1 MPSKIAG
8 LTAQNYERYRQVS
21 LKRESGGTYST
32 PPNAQGFAGGY
43 GIGAAAAETAGYLK
57 PGSTANA
64 RSLSDPYGNSA
75 MLNSNNWVGGS
86 KPSSLQS
93 FLANPAAQDDAF
105 RKINTNIYRT
115 YQTKTDSKGNY
126 IINENTPQ
134 EQIAGELAA
143 GNLMGATGRLNKGL
157 DSASDA
163 NGFNGRN
170 AYNQMAYSV
179 ANPDATIPGNKSS
192 ITRNGAPKTAVAVTD
207 VNPNTKKT
215 SSGGQVPA
223 EQSLRPGE
231 EIVKG
236 SNPNTPPSSTVP
248 ASESLGPRETIVG
261 KVPIAES
268 LAPGET
274 IVGTVPAEQSLA
286 PGETIVGTVPAAE
299 SLRPNETIIESSK
312 KPPPV
317 VDRGSDISDSQVS
330 NLQNSIT
337 VSSTPSLEGLGEDIA
352 LPVVNPLEK
361 FVSYNYLFTFSSL
374 SNEQVNFPETSYRM
388 GGAGIGKIILS
399 SGGRFSENRVST
411 AYVTDDNPAGKYD
424 YFIDEVV
431 LNHLLAPTNEAKA
444 TTVTNFSFEVTEPYS
459 LGQFLQSCQIAAREN
474 DHQDYTL
481 APYLLTVEFKGYDEE
496 NTPTSVAT
504 RYFPLNV
511 YSINMTVT
519 AAGSKYQIQAQ
530 AWNEI
535 ALNDTFNLLKTDF
548 AVSGDTV
555 VEMLQKGERS
565 LTQVVNSKLLALT
578 TVDSKKDAG
587 WKADEIAI
595 IFPDVTTTVNESSQE
610 NDKGAM
616 SGSAV
621 GGDAVAS
628 TKLSLFR
635 SAKTKVFVQGDGEI
649 SALGTASFNFDGS
662 RGGLT
667 PKLPDNPNSGNQ
679 DIKVEAL
686 SNKTFPR
693 NVFQIDTTARE
704 FVFRK
709 GTSIINAI
717 TEIMLMSEYCTGAIT
732 GNPGNGGYYDWFKIE
747 TQVYLEKSLPQNKN
761 VNRTPK
767 LLVYRV
773 MPYKIHKSKFMT
785 PNENP
790 GYEAL
795 KATVVKEY
803 NYIYTGKNVDVLE
816 FKLNLTNNFGIPWLA
831 DGLGDAN
838 ADALTASLGQS
849 SAVPNEMATYP
860 IVAEA
865 PKEGGLGDSGTGYA
879 TTRYDHEAPK
889 NSDGAG
895 EADNYA
901 TRVARQFQSRI
912 LNFDTEKV
920 VADLVILGDPY
931 YLADSGIGN
940 FTNTNSSKKINLTS
954 TSSIDYQSGEVDIL
968 FNFFTP
974 VDIDSSGSYIF
985 PNDISARLNVNFSG
999 LYQVIT
1005 STSTF
1010 SKGKF
1015 TQTLALIRR
1024 PNQNTIGDEGFDA
1037 ISQADADVGAAMREN
1052 EERARGASEQ
1062 TANNAGPTTVDIN
1075 LSPQDRESPI
1085 ITDGPDTTT
1094 YFA

>member
-8 LTAQNYERYRQVS
+8 LTPQNYERYRQVS
-21 LKRESGGTYST
+21 LFRESGGKYST

-57 PGSTANA
+57 PGSTAAA
-64 RSLSDPYGNSA
+64 RSPSDPYGNKA
-75 MLNSNNWVGGS
+75 MLNDNNWVGGS

-93 FLANPAAQDDAF
+93 FLATPAAQDDAF
-105 RKINTNIYRT
+105 AKINNSIYRT

-126 IINENTPQ
+126 IITANTPQ

-143 GNLMGATGRLNKGL
+143 GNLMGASGRLNKGL
-157 DSASDA
+157 DSAGDA

-192 ITRNGAPKTAVAVTD
+192 ITRNGAPTTAVAVTD
-207 VNPNTKKT
+207 VNSNTNKT
-215 SSGGQVPA
+215 ASGGQVPA
-223 EQSLRPGE
+223 DQSLRPGE

-236 SNPNTPPSSTVP
+236 SNPNTVP
-248 ASESLGPRETIVG
+248 IEQSLGP
-261 KVPIAES
+261 
-268 LAPGET
+268 GET
-274 IVGTVPAEQSLA
+274 LVGTVPASQSL
-286 PGETIVGTVPAAE
+286 G
-299 SLRPNETIIESSK
+299 PNETIIPSSTK
-312 KPPPV
+312 TPPV

-330 NLQNSIT
+330 NLQNFIT
-337 VSSTPSLEGLGEDIA
+337 VSSTPSPEGLGEEIA

-374 SNEQVNFPETSYRM
+374 SNEQVNFPENSYRN
-388 GGAGIGKIILS
+388 GILGNIILS
-399 SGGRFSENRVST
+399 SAGRFPENRVST
-411 AYVTDDNPAGKYD
+411 AYVTNDNPAGKYD

-431 LNHLLAPTNEAKA
+431 LNHLLAPTTEAKA

-459 LGQFLQSCQIAAREN
+459 LGQFLQSCQIAAKEN

-496 NTPTSVAT
+496 NNPTSVAT

-565 LTQVVNSKLLALT
+565 LTQVVNSKLVALT
-578 TVDSKKDAG
+578 TVDSKKEAG

-616 SGSAV
+616 TGTAV
-621 GGDAVAS
+621 GGDAAAS

-679 DIKVEAL
+679 NIVVEAL

-747 TQVYLEKSLPQNKN
+747 TQVYLEKSNQQNKN

-790 GYEAL
+790 GYDGL
-795 KATVVKEY
+795 KAMVVKEY

-865 PKEGGLGDSGTGYA
+865 PKDGRGLGDSGTGYA